1 MNTFTILGT
10 SAKSVPSKTRIIL
23 HVDMDSFYSS
33 VEVRDNSQLKGQPV
47 VVGSDP
53 KNGAGRGVVSTCS
66 YEAREFGIR
75 SGMPVSKAYKLCP
88 DAVFLPVNMS
98 LYKEVS
104 KQIMEILREFT
115 DRFQQV
121 SVDEAYLD
129 VSMQV
134 GDHAAASKF
143 AQNIKDEILLRE
155 GITCSIGVA
164 PNKLV
169 AKIASD
175 FQKPDGL
182 TVVKPEDV
190 VDFLTPLP
198 VSRIPGIG
206 KKTADILKSM
216 DVETIWDLAA
226 YDVQLLLERFGKFGI
241 KMHQMARGI
250 DKAEVEERG
259 DVKSISNEDTF
270 DEDTADPFVIG
281 QVLDSLAKSVH
292 VSLMKN
298 KFLFKTITLKVR
310 FEDFSTYTR
319 ARSLRV
325 YGSDIDLIKVTVKD
339 LMREFMGKG
348 KFRLL
353 GVGVSN
359 FEKVDGKQKLIT
371 DFL

>member
-1 MNTFTILGT
+1 MNSSTTPAT
-10 SAKSVPSKTRIIL
+10 SKTRIIF

-33 VEVRDNSQLKGQPV
+33 VEVREDPQLKGQPV

-75 SGMPVSKAYKLCP
+75 SGMPISKAYKLCS
-88 DAVFLPVNMS
+88 DAVFLRVNMK
-98 LYKEVS
+98 LYKDVS
-104 KQIMEILREFT
+104 KQIMAIMRGFT
-115 DRFQQV
+115 DKFQQV

-129 VSMQV
+129 VSTLV
-134 GDHAAASKF
+134 GDYVAASRI

-182 TVVKPEDV
+182 TVVKPGDV
-190 VDFLTPLP
+190 VDFLTPMS
-198 VSRIPGIG
+198 VSRIPGVG
-206 KKTADILKSM
+206 KKTTDILLGMGIK
-216 DVETIWDLAA
+216 TIWDLAA
-226 YDVQLLLERFGKFGI
+226 CDVQLLIERFGKSGI

-250 DKAEVEERG
+250 DHGEVLERG
-259 DVKSISNEDTF
+259 DVKSISKEDTF
-270 DEDTADPFVIG
+270 DEDTADPYVIG
-281 QVLDSLAKSVH
+281 QVLDSLAEGVH
-292 VSLMKN
+292 ASLMKK

-325 YGSDIDLIKVTVKD
+325 YGTDIDLIKITVKD
-339 LMREFMGKG
+339 LMREFMGKR

-359 FEKVDGKQKLIT
+359 FEKVDEKQKLIT
-371 DFL
+371 DF

>member
-1 MNTFTILGT
+1 MNSSSTF
-10 SAKSVPSKTRIIL
+10 KTRIIF

-33 VEVRDNSQLKGQPV
+33 VEVRENPQLKGQPV

-53 KNGAGRGVVSTCS
+53 KNGTGRGVVSTCS
-66 YEAREFGIR
+66 YEAREFDIR
-75 SGMPVSKAYKLCP
+75 SGMPISKAYKLCP
-88 DAVFLPVNMS
+88 DAVYLRVNMG

-104 KQIMEILREFT
+104 KQIMMILREFA

-129 VSMQV
+129 VSTRV
-134 GDHAAASKF
+134 GNYDVAAGL
-143 AQNIKDEILLRE
+143 AQNIKDEIFLRE

-175 FQKPDGL
+175 FQKPDGV
-182 TVVKPEDV
+182 TVVKTDDV
-190 VDFLTPLP
+190 VEFLTPLP
-198 VSRIPGIG
+198 ASTIPGIG

-216 DVETIWDLAA
+216 DIGTIWDLAA
-226 YDVQLLLERFGKFGI
+226 CDVQLLIERFGKFGL
-241 KMHQMARGI
+241 KMHQMAKGI
-250 DKAEVEERG
+250 DNGEVQERG
-259 DVKSISNEDTF
+259 DVKSISKEDTF
-270 DEDTADPFVIG
+270 DEDTDNPYIIG
-281 QVLDSLAKSVH
+281 QVLDSLSDGVH
-292 VSLMKN
+292 ASLMKK

-325 YGSDIDLIKVTVKD
+325 YSTDIDIIRITAKD
-339 LMREFMGKG
+339 LMREFMGKR

-359 FEKVDGKQKLIT
+359 FEKVDERQKLIT

>member
-1 MNTFTILGT
+1 MN
-10 SAKSVPSKTRIIL
+10 SSETRIIF

-33 VEVRDNSQLKGQPV
+33 VEVRENPLLKGQPV

-53 KNGAGRGVVSTCS
+53 KDGTGRGVASTCS
-66 YEAREFGIR
+66 YEARKFGIR
-75 SGMPVSKAYKLCP
+75 SGMPISKAYKLCP
-88 DAVFLPVNMS
+88 DAVFLRVNMK

-104 KQIMEILREFT
+104 KGIMDIMRGFT
-115 DRFQQV
+115 DKFQQV

-129 VSMQV
+129 VSTHV
-134 GDHAAASKF
+134 ETYADAAGF
-143 AQNIKDEILLRE
+143 AQNIKDEIYSGE

-164 PNKLV
+164 PNKLI

-190 VDFLTPLP
+190 VDFLTPMQ
-198 VSRIPGIG
+198 VSRIPGVG
-206 KKTADILKSM
+206 KKTTDTLMGMDIK
-216 DVETIWDLAA
+216 TIRDLAA
-226 YDVQLLLERFGKFGI
+226 CDVQLLLERFGKSGI
-241 KMHQMARGI
+241 KMHEMAKGI
-250 DKAEVEERG
+250 DHGEVVERG
-259 DVKSISNEDTF
+259 DVKSISKEDTF
-270 DEDTADPFVIG
+270 DEDTADPYIIE
-281 QVLDSLAKSVH
+281 QVLDSLADSVH
-292 VSLMKN
+292 TSLMKE

-325 YGSDIDLIKVTVKD
+325 YSTDLEIIKITAKD
-339 LMREFMGKG
+339 MMREFMGKM

-359 FEKVDGKQKLIT
+359 FEKVDERQKLIT

>member
-1 MNTFTILGT
+1 MTPSTT
-10 SAKSVPSKTRIIL
+10 PATSKTRIIF

-33 VEVRDNSQLKGQPV
+33 VEVRENPQLKGQPV

-53 KNGAGRGVVSTCS
+53 KNGTGRGVVSTCS

-75 SGMPVSKAYKLCP
+75 SGMPISKAYKLCP
-88 DAVFLPVNMS
+88 DAVYLRVNMK
-98 LYKEVS
+98 LYKDVS
-104 KQIMEILREFT
+104 HRIMDVMRGFT
-115 DRFQQV
+115 DMFQQV

-129 VSMQV
+129 VSEHV
-134 GDHAAASKF
+134 EDHAAASRL

-182 TVVKPEDV
+182 TVVKPGDV

-198 VSRIPGIG
+198 ISRIPGVG
-206 KKTADILKSM
+206 KKTSGILKNM
-216 DVETIWDLAA
+216 DIKTIWDLAA
-226 YDVQLLLERFGKFGI
+226 CDVQLLIERFGKFGL

-250 DKAEVEERG
+250 DHGEVLERG
-259 DVKSISNEDTF
+259 DVKSISKEDTF
-270 DEDTADPFVIG
+270 DEDTDDPYIIG
-281 QVLDSLAKSVH
+281 QVLDSLSESVH
-292 VSLMKN
+292 ASLMKN

-325 YGSDIDLIKVTVKD
+325 YSTDIDIIRITAKD
-339 LMREFMGKG
+339 LMREFMGKR

-359 FEKVDGKQKLIT
+359 FEKVDERQKLIT
-371 DFL
+371 DFV

>member
-1 MNTFTILGT
+1 
-10 SAKSVPSKTRIIL
+10 
-23 HVDMDSFYSS
+23 MDSFYSS
-33 VEVRDNSQLKGQPV
+33 VEVRENPQLKGQPV

-53 KNGAGRGVVSTCS
+53 KNGTGRGVVSTCS

-75 SGMPVSKAYKLCP
+75 SGMPISKAYKLCP
-88 DAVFLPVNMS
+88 DAIYLRVNMG

-104 KQIMEILREFT
+104 KQIMMILREFA

-129 VSMQV
+129 VSTRV
-134 GDHAAASKF
+134 GNYDVAAGL
-143 AQNIKDEILLRE
+143 AQNIKDEIFLRE

-175 FQKPDGL
+175 FQKPDGV
-182 TVVKPEDV
+182 TIVKTEDV
-190 VDFLTPLP
+190 VEFLTPLP
-198 VSRIPGIG
+198 ASTIPGIG

-216 DVETIWDLAA
+216 DIGTIWDLAA
-226 YDVQLLLERFGKFGI
+226 CDVQLLIERFGKYGI

-250 DKAEVEERG
+250 DHGEVLERG
-259 DVKSISNEDTF
+259 DVKSISKEDTF
-270 DEDTADPFVIG
+270 DEDTDDPYIIE
-281 QVLDSLAKSVH
+281 QVLDSLSEGVH
-292 VSLMKN
+292 ASLMKK

-325 YGSDIDLIKVTVKD
+325 YSTDLETIKIIAKD
-339 LMREFMGKG
+339 LMREFMGKRR
-348 KFRLL
+348 FRLL

-359 FEKVDGKQKLIT
+359 FEKVDERQKLIT

>member
-1 MNTFTILGT
+1 MNTPT
-10 SAKSVPSKTRIIL
+10 VPSKTRIIF

-75 SGMPVSKAYKLCP
+75 SGMPISKAYKLCP

-129 VSMQV
+129 VSTYV
-134 GDHAAASKF
+134 DDYAAASAL
-143 AQNIKDEILLRE
+143 AQNIKEDIFLRQ

-182 TVVKPEDV
+182 TVIKPEDV
-190 VDFLTPLP
+190 VDFLTPLS
-198 VSRIPGIG
+198 VSRIPGVG

-216 DVETIWDLAA
+216 DIKTIWDLAA
-226 YDVQLLLERFGKFGI
+226 CDVQLLIERFGKSGI

-250 DKAEVEERG
+250 DHGEVLERG
-259 DVKSISNEDTF
+259 DVKSISKEDTF
-270 DEDTADPFVIG
+270 DEDTADPYVIE
-281 QVLDSLAKSVH
+281 QVLNSLAEGVH
-292 VSLMKN
+292 ASLMKR

-325 YGSDIDLIKVTVKD
+325 YGTDIDLIKITVKD
-339 LMREFMGKG
+339 LMREFMGKR

-359 FEKVDGKQKLIT
+359 FEKVDVKQMLIT
-371 DFL
+371 DF